1 MAFIKATVE
10 HSSNENLHAG
20 EEMEVVSN
28 NVTAF
33 HRESDGSVILLLNDG
48 SVFRTSINIQ
58 KLREIISN
66 G

>member
-10 HSSNENLHAG
+10 HSSNDHVHEG

-28 NVTAF
+28 NVSAF
-33 HRESDGSVILLLNDG
+33 HREDDGSVILLLNDG
-48 SVFRTSINIQ
+48 SVFRTSINVQ